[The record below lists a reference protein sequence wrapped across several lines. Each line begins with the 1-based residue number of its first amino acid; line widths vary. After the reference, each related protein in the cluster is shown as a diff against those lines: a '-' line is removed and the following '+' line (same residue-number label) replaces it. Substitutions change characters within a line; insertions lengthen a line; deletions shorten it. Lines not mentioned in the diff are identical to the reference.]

1 MTLSR
6 RYIRGIRENLSF
18 YISSTVLTVLTLLM
32 FFLFEISGSA
42 ILSFAQDF
50 YASQAREDAN
60 FTTYLPIPDED
71 ISKLEEEFDLEL
83 EAQHYINIETDGVT
97 ARVFSHTEKI
107 DRYAVT
113 QGNDVKNSGDII
125 ISEGYAVKNKVSIGD
140 KITIGNKDYTVTGFF
155 QRPDYL
161 YMLENTEDSY
171 KNITTFFLCYMT
183 PADFDALGDTSV
195 QYLVRYHGA
204 SDAFRAA
211 IYDRYVTASYTAA
224 QDNPRISMVEMQA
237 KMFLIMAYILL
248 VTLPLVAVAL
258 IAIII
263 SRKVK
268 SEQKL
273 IGTLSALGYK
283 KGKLMRHYAG
293 FAALPGLLGGIL
305 TAVISAIVAQPYGEL
320 GLQDYEPMRIH
331 CTMNPIATVLAIVI
345 PTAMYILA
353 ALLAVRRL
361 LKHDTVALLSG
372 SVGTE
377 KKQRRLLA
385 KSHLPVKLKFA
396 LRTLLG
402 SPARSF
408 VILLGIFLGSYIA
421 LLGFSMV
428 DTINGMVDITND
440 TVGTYSYEYILNDL
454 SGEKDYGGEP
464 MLMASMESESQR
476 ALSLIG
482 MDRDNPYLSLTTEDG
497 TAAVLGDG
505 CYITSLT
512 ALLEN
517 WQTGDTVTLYNPLS
531 MEKTTLH
538 IDGIV
543 KNDIQQAAYLSR
555 NHAAEIMGVDDSAF
569 NVLLGADQL
578 DIPGDKVV
586 REIRKAAFAE
596 QVRTMTDQMGV
607 LIDLMIGLGFV
618 ICIAAIYVAINMLVT
633 ENRNNISML
642 KVLGYRNRKIDGM
655 VLTSSHVLLP
665 LGILLSIPAALAS
678 MEAFTRM
685 FADMD
690 GMLMTVSLQPKSYLL
705 TILLTCLSY
714 FGSLL
719 VLRRKITKVNM
730 IEGLKDNR
738 E

>member
-1 MTLSR
+1 MTLRR
-6 RYIRGIRENLSF
+6 RYTRNIRENLSF

-32 FFLFEISGSA
+32 FFLYEISGSA
-42 ILSFAQDF
+42 ILNFSRDF
-50 YASQAREDAN
+50 YASQALEDAN

-71 ISKLEEEFDLEL
+71 IPKLEKEFDLEL

-97 ARVFSHTEKI
+97 ARVFSPTEKI

-113 QGNDVKNSGDII
+113 VGNDVKNPGDLI
-125 ISEGYAVKNKVSIGD
+125 ISEGYAVKNEVSVGD
-140 KITIGNKDYTVTGFF
+140 KITIGDKDYTVTGFF

-183 PADFDALGDTSV
+183 PEDFDALGDTST
-195 QYLVRYHGA
+195 QYLVRYHGD
-204 SDAFRAA
+204 SDDFRAA
-211 IYDRYVTASYTAA
+211 IYDRYITASYISA

-237 KMFLIMAYILL
+237 EMFLILAYILL

-283 KGKLMRHYAG
+283 KGQLMRHYAG
-293 FAALPGLLGGIL
+293 FAALPGLVGGIL
-305 TAVISAIVAQPYGEL
+305 TAVIAAICAQPYGEL

-331 CTMNPIATVLAIVI
+331 CTMNPVATVLGIVI
-345 PTAMYILA
+345 PTAMYIIA

-361 LKHDTVALLSG
+361 LRHDTVSLLAG
-372 SVGTE
+372 SVGNE
-377 KKQRRLLA
+377 KKHRRLLA
-385 KSHLPVKLKFA
+385 KSNAPVKLKFA
-396 LRTLLG
+396 VRTLLG

-428 DTINGMVDITND
+428 DTIDGMVDITND
-440 TVGTYSYEYILNDL
+440 SVGTYSYEYILNDL
-454 SGEKDYGGEP
+454 SGENDYGGEP
-464 MLMASMESESQR
+464 MLMASMESEAER
-476 ALSLIG
+476 TLSLIG
-482 MDRDNPYLSLTTEDG
+482 IDQDNPYLNLTTEDG
-497 TAAVLGDG
+497 KDAVLGDG

-512 ALLEN
+512 ALLED

-543 KNDIQQAAYLSR
+543 KNDIQQAAYVTR
-555 NHAAEIMGVDDSAF
+555 AHAADILGVDDTAF

-607 LIDLMIGLGFV
+607 LIDLLIGLGFV

-655 VLTSSHVLLP
+655 VLTSSHILLP
-665 LGILLSIPAALAS
+665 LGILLSIPAAYGS
-678 MEAFTRM
+678 MEAFARM

-690 GMLMTVSLQPKSYLL
+690 GMLMTVSIQPKSYFL

-730 IEGLKDNR
+730 IESLKDNR

>member
-1 MTLSR
+1 M
-6 RYIRGIRENLSF
+6 
-18 YISSTVLTVLTLLM
+18 
-32 FFLFEISGSA
+32 
-42 ILSFAQDF
+42 
-50 YASQAREDAN
+50 
-60 FTTYLPIPDED
+60 
-71 ISKLEEEFDLEL
+71 
-83 EAQHYINIETDGVT
+83 
-97 ARVFSHTEKI
+97 
-107 DRYAVT
+107 
-113 QGNDVKNSGDII
+113 KNPGDII
-125 ISEGYAVKNKVSIGD
+125 LSEGYAVKNNVSVGD
-140 KITIGNKDYTVTGFF
+140 HITIGDRDYTVTGFF

-161 YMLENTEDSY
+161 YMLENPEDSY

-183 PADFDALGDTSV
+183 PEDFDALGDTST
-195 QYLVRYHGA
+195 QYLVRYHGD
-204 SDAFRAA
+204 SDEFRAA
-211 IYDRYVTASYTAA
+211 IYDRYITASYLSA
-224 QDNPRISMVEMQA
+224 QDNPRITMVEMQA

-283 KGKLMRHYAG
+283 KGQLMRHYAG
-293 FAALPGLLGGIL
+293 FAALPGLLGGVL
-305 TAVISAIVAQPYGEL
+305 TAVISAICAQPYGEL

-331 CTMNPIATVLAIVI
+331 CTMNPIATVLGIVI
-345 PTAMYILA
+345 PTAMYIIA

-361 LKHDTVALLSG
+361 LRHDTVSLLAG
-372 SVGTE
+372 SVGSE
-377 KKQRRLLA
+377 KKHRRLLA
-385 KSHLPVKLKFA
+385 GSNAPVKLKFA

-421 LLGFSMV
+421 LLGFSLV

-440 TVGTYSYEYILNDL
+440 SVGTYSYEYILNDL

-464 MLMASMESESQR
+464 MLMASMESEDQR
-476 ALSLIG
+476 ALVPCRHRPGQSLSEPDHPG
-482 MDRDNPYLSLTTEDG
+482 RQECDPRRR
-497 TAAVLGDG
+497 
-505 CYITSLT
+505 
-512 ALLEN
+512 LLCHLPHRATRGL
-517 WQTGDTVTLYNPLS
+517 QTGDTVTLYNPLS

-543 KNDIQQAAYLSR
+543 KNDIQQAAYVTRS
-555 NHAAEIMGVDDSAF
+555 HAAEIMGVDDSAF

-596 QVRTMTDQMGV
+596 QVRAMTDQMGT

-655 VLTSSHVLLP
+655 VLTGSHILLP
-665 LGILLSIPAALAS
+665 LGILLSIPAALGS
-678 MEAFTRM
+678 MSAFAGCSQTW
-685 FADMD
+685 
-690 GMLMTVSLQPKSYLL
+690 TV
-705 TILLTCLSY
+705 CC
-714 FGSLL
+714 
-719 VLRRKITKVNM
+719 
-730 IEGLKDNR
+730 
-738 E
+738 